1 MLLLLL
7 VYQSRTEPSV
17 HSWWFCTDMILMI
30 YLFLNLHLKTIV
42 FLLRLK
48 FQLHHVKLTLE
59 GFCLLCLCS
68 FDLLVPNILCFWLS
82 KISVSVVTDDG
93 KSRNTCCA
101 HGIQFLCHTVFLK
114 KHFLCWLKQ
123 KDCYFLYLPDSNYT
137 FNKRVISRFI

>member
-7 VYQSRTEPSV
+7 VYQSRIEPSV

-42 FLLRLK
+42 FLLQLK
-48 FQLHHVKLTLE
+48 LQPPHSKLTLD
-59 GFCLLCLCS
+59 GFWLLCLRS
-68 FDLLVPNILCFWLS
+68 IDLLAPNILYFWLS

-101 HGIQFLCHTVFLK
+101 HGIQFLCHTGFFKEALSLFIKAQGLLLFIPTWFELWVE
-114 KHFLCWLKQ
+114 Q
-123 KDCYFLYLPDSNYT
+123 KGH
-137 FNKRVISRFI
+137 I